1 MTNYFATTGSKA
13 EDQVTAAEGTYA
25 FHTVKHHNSFLSMDC
40 TSSLLKKTFPDSDLA
55 KKFSCART
63 KTEAIVTSVLAP
75 YSIDSALKSFEE
87 NDIAY
92 CAVATDGSNHDGSKL
107 FPVLVQYFDW
117 KNGGIQSKLIEFK
130 NRHNETADTI
140 AGYVKET
147 LEKSGLSEKCVA
159 FTGDNCNTM
168 FGGLRRNEL
177 GNNVFAKLKKTLS
190 ASLIGVG
197 CPAHVLNNCI
207 HYGAERMSID
217 IETIINKIYQ
227 YFSIYTVRT
236 EKLKGYCVFADVEYR
251 KLLSHS
257 NTRWLSLFPGITR
270 LIEMFLPLRSFFLSQ
285 EHPPTIIK
293 QFFENEMSEIYMWHL
308 HTLMSVFHT
317 HIQTVE
323 RASNSV
329 VEVLTSLESIQ
340 KLLEERKNQNFM
352 SLKVKELLSQ
362 KRTEGYE
369 IEGKNFLSEVANLY
383 ERCLKYLN
391 KWTKPLEEFTCF
403 KWMSLRETPSWDAV
417 EVCLKYL
424 ISKGILVD
432 DAKCFD

>member
-1 MTNYFATTGSKA
+1 MGSRVFSLQNGNIHLKQTQTSKHKGSGDLKLPLSSDKHGKAVRGASGSTQVTNYFATTGSKA

-236 EKLKGYCVFADVEYR
+236 VKLKGYSVFAEVEYR
-251 KLLSHS
+251 K
-257 NTRWLSLFPGITR
+257 N
-270 LIEMFLPLRSFFLSQ
+270 FFLIARLAGSLY
-285 EHPPTIIK
+285 
-293 QFFENEMSEIYMWHL
+293 F
-308 HTLMSVFHT
+308 
-317 HIQTVE
+317 
-323 RASNSV
+323 
-329 VEVLTSLESIQ
+329 LESQ
-340 KLLEERKNQNFM
+340 
-352 SLKVKELLSQ
+352 
-362 KRTEGYE
+362 
-369 IEGKNFLSEVANLY
+369 
-383 ERCLKYLN
+383 
-391 KWTKPLEEFTCF
+391 
-403 KWMSLRETPSWDAV
+403 D
-417 EVCLKYL
+417 
-424 ISKGILVD
+424 
-432 DAKCFD
+432 